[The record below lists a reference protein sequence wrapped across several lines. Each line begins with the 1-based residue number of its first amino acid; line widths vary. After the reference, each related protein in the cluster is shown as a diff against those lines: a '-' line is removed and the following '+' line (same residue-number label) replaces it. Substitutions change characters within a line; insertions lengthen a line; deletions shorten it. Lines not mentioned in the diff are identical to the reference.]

1 MIKLGGFFGRRLGPL
16 LKSCL
21 ILIENMFKHL
31 AKSVLVSLG
40 LIPAASA
47 TEAAIWK
54 KNLEWSATILVF
66 SNWHFNDIM
75 NIVKS
80 LEKSGLL
87 IKDVNETIENEV
99 KEQKGGFLGML
110 VATLGL
116 SFLGTMLAGKGVIRV
131 GEGTTVRAGEGREL

>member
-16 LKSCL
+16 LKSGL
-21 ILIENMFKHL
+21 TLIENMFKHL

-54 KNLEWSATILVF
+54 RNLEWSATILVF

-99 KEQKGGFLGML
+99 K
-110 VATLGL
+110 
-116 SFLGTMLAGKGVIRV
+116 
-131 GEGTTVRAGEGREL
+131 

>member
-1 MIKLGGFFGRRLGPL
+1 
-16 LKSCL
+16 
-21 ILIENMFKHL
+21 
-31 AKSVLVSLG
+31 
-40 LIPAASA
+40 
-47 TEAAIWK
+47 
-54 KNLEWSATILVF
+54 
-66 SNWHFNDIM
+66 M

-116 SFLGTMLAGKGVIRV
+116 SFLGTMLTGKGVIRV